1 MNRQSNKITALY
13 CRIAHYHSEM
23 DALAARNQMERL
35 TAYAAKNGLQNPKFF
50 CDWGF
55 SGTTTGRPEYQRM
68 LWAVEAGNVSDL
80 VVMSLS
86 RLCRDFMACQELLE
100 RVLPQAGVTLHSLQE
115 QAIFPQKD
123 IQAEVAHYH
132 KLLAL
137 IHQERQN
144 GGRK

>member
-80 VVMSLS
+80 VVVNMN
-86 RLCRDFMACQELLE
+86 RLWREWAAGYEFFCS
-100 RVLPQAGVTLHSLQE
+100 VLPRCGVTLHVLQDNT
-115 QAIFPQKD
+115 ISTPQELKD
-123 IQAEVAHYH
+123 TAARYEE
-132 KLLAL
+132 LLTL
-137 IHQERQN
+137 FQLESQKRRQ
-144 GGRK
+144 K